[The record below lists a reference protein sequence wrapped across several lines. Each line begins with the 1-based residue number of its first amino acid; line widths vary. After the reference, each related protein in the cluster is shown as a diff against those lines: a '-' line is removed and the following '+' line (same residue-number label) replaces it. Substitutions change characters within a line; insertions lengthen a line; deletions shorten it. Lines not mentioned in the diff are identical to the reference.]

1 MHIMSISKAVGQR
14 CSVTFVLCDFLKMFE
29 VSMFMLRLVQ
39 PTNETNFPYKGSHP
53 QKPSMDG
60 CPPTT
65 WAFKEKRQGAA
76 VMGDGWIA
84 PWFSV
89 FVCRNHKETL
99 TRSQTRTKHNKGSK
113 PFLGIFFPFF
123 FSFSITKNLMAFQT
137 VRSSW
142 IPWPGSDWY
151 SAVQCLGALSAQ
163 WPAVLCR
170 WKIWSS
176 VPGPW
181 LNGFLPKKHI

>member
-84 PWFSV
+84 PRFSV

-123 FSFSITKNLMAFQT
+123 FFIFHNKEPDGFSNSEVLMNSLT
-137 VRSSW
+137 WVW
-142 IPWPGSDWY
+142 L
-151 SAVQCLGALSAQ
+151 VQCCPMP
-163 WPAVLCR
+163 WCPFR
-170 WKIWSS
+170 PMTSS
-176 VPGPW
+176 TM
-181 LNGFLPKKHI
+181 